1 MSVYLHTKFQV
12 SSIILTS
19 IRQWAGGGGGFI
31 LLPPYQNGPLKR
43 PARLWLT
50 MNPNHFLPLVNK
62 PSTTIIP

>member
-19 IRQWAGGGGGFI
+19 IRQWAGGGGGLI

-43 PARLWLT
+43 PTRLWLK
-50 MNPNHFLPLVNK
+50 MNPSHLLPLPNK